1 MSKKVT
7 LRDIAKETGY
17 GLATVGR
24 AISGSGYVAEEK
36 KSRILSCA
44 KKLGYEIQP
53 KKKKNAI
60 VGVVLPDTS
69 NAYYGSFLRHVEI
82 VLDKH
87 GYRTM
92 LFNTLGAKDKVAQ
105 AIELCENKVLSGLII
120 NADMTEWEKKHL
132 EKLAV
137 VSLERLLGKNIPM
150 VSSAHKEGGR
160 IAAKILLE
168 NRCNEIAIF
177 TVHHKVPVYADI
189 RIEECKKILTQHRK
203 NVTVVEMDSELT
215 TYTYIEE
222 QVEKYLQKH
231 REIDGIF
238 SDDISAYFAVKAAR
252 EMGKNIPRDLKVVG
266 YDGSEITKL
275 IRPNLTTIEQDMYGL
290 AKTTVEV
297 LERRI
302 QNQEVESRY
311 FIPVK
316 EVRGGTTM

>member
-24 AISGSGYVAEEK
+24 AIGGKGYVAEEK

-44 KKLGYEIQP
+44 KELGYEVATA
-53 KKKKNAI
+53 KKKNAI
-60 VGVVLPDTS
+60 IGVVLPDTS

-82 VLDKH
+82 VLDKY
-87 GYRTM
+87 GYHTM
-92 LFNTLGAKDKVAQ
+92 LFNTIGAKGRVAQ
-105 AIELCENKVLSGLII
+105 AIELCESGILSGLIV
-120 NADMTEWEKKHL
+120 NADMTEREKRQL
-132 EKLAV
+132 VKLPV
-137 VSLERLLGKNIPM
+137 VSLERLLGKRIPM

-168 NRCNEIAIF
+168 NRCNDVAIF
-177 TVHHKVPVYADI
+177 TVHHKVPVYADV
-189 RIEECKKILTQHRK
+189 RIEECKHILTQHRK
-203 NVTVVEMDSELT
+203 KVTVVEMDSELT
-215 TYTYIEE
+215 TYSYIEE
-222 QVEKYLQKH
+222 QVESYLHKH

-252 EMGKNIPRDLKVVG
+252 EMGKSIPRDFKVVG

-302 QNQEVESRY
+302 QNQEVEPRY